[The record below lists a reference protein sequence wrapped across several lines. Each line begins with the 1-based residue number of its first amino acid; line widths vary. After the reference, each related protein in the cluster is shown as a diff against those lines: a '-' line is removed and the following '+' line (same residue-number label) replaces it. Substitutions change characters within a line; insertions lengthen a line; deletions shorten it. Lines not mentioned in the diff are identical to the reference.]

1 MPGTDVTTPPQP
13 GSIVLLGGP
22 PGAGKTAVAG
32 VVAAAAPRPTV
43 HLPTDSFYVW
53 IRSGFVV
60 PSRPEAETQNET
72 VTAVMVAAACGYAR
86 GGYDVIADGILGPW
100 LLPAFQAACARQ
112 RLGLSYIVLRP
123 SLEIALARATARTG
137 RQLTDPEPII
147 GLYGAFA
154 DLGELEGHVIDSGA
168 QTVEETAAAVAAAIG
183 QDRFTLQLRNTLQP
197 GSAEAVSRSG

>member
-1 MPGTDVTTPPQP
+1 MPGTSATVPPEP
-13 GSIVLLGGP
+13 GQVILLGGP

-32 VVAAAAPRPTV
+32 VAAAAAPGKTV
-43 HLPTDSFYVW
+43 HLHTDSFYVW

-60 PSRPEAETQNET
+60 PYQPEAETQNET
-72 VTAVMVAAACGYAR
+72 VTAVMVAAASGYAR

-100 LLPAFQAACARQ
+100 LLPAFQAACARE

-123 SLEIALARATARTG
+123 SLEIALARATARAG

-168 QTVEETAAAVAAAIG
+168 QNVEETAAALAAAIG
-183 QDRFTLQLRNTLQP
+183 QDRFALRP
-197 GSAEAVSRSG
+197 GNPRPEDPAAVSRSG